1 MNVKNEPLVF
11 LIVLNYKG
19 YEDTC
24 ECVDNLLQQNYGNY
38 KILIVDNDSQDQS
51 YEKLVMR
58 YPYIQIIQTGKNLG
72 YAGGN
77 NIGIQIAV
85 KEGAQY
91 IGILNNDIKA
101 EVDVVAEMVTAF
113 AHDERL
119 GMIGPA
125 ICEWNSDIIQSAG
138 AKISFYTGNSILY
151 HKGENYLELN
161 RRNMIYGNYL
171 GGAALFF
178 RTSILDEIGQIPEC
192 YFLFFEETEWCAK
205 TIKSGYFVACDLKV
219 RIWHKE
225 SATVNKISNIKK
237 YYLDR
242 NRILFIK
249 RNAKLHERI
258 CFECLLILQTVYRR
272 LFKGKQSVNNLAII
286 HGIKGITGKWE
297 AKIEDEIRCT
307 ISRM

>member
-1 MNVKNEPLVF
+1 M
-11 LIVLNYKG
+11 
-19 YEDTC
+19 
-24 ECVDNLLQQNYGNY
+24 
-38 KILIVDNDSQDQS
+38 
-51 YEKLVMR
+51 
-58 YPYIQIIQTGKNLG
+58 
-72 YAGGN
+72 
-77 NIGIQIAV
+77 
-85 KEGAQY
+85 
-91 IGILNNDIKA
+91 
-101 EVDVVAEMVTAF
+101 
-113 AHDERL
+113 
-119 GMIGPA
+119 
-125 ICEWNSDIIQSAG
+125 
-138 AKISFYTGNSILY
+138 
-151 HKGENYLELN
+151 
-161 RRNMIYGNYL
+161 
-171 GGAALFF
+171 
-178 RTSILDEIGQIPEC
+178 
-192 YFLFFEETEWCAK
+192 
-205 TIKSGYFVACDLKV
+205 